1 MNIYI
6 YENRK
11 KKWKKGKRKRNSEL
25 TGLGG
30 IFGPASAGERAAT
43 WAGGPL
49 GPPQGETA
57 RGWRGDSVV
66 AWAHVPKKGEAD
78 GVERATGRARPP
90 VRPRGGSSSGSR
102 FCNGKRVA
110 RHGRG

>member
-78 GVERATGRARPP
+78 GVERATG
-90 VRPRGGSSSGSR
+90 GGANRSGSTAGEAPRR
-102 FCNGKRVA
+102 FSVGVPVLQW
-110 RHGRG
+110 